1 MRGFQFLAQPWWGNF
16 LLVVPFAVFWG
27 LRRSSLHLRR
37 TQLLA
42 ATVFAIAFGYAE
54 TAVVVYLRAATGL
67 LPGYLGT
74 LAQVRGALV
83 DYDQSQSITRFPQ
96 SLLMI
101 EVWRETAT
109 LFMLASVGVL
119 GAKRLGE
126 RGALFLWTFAIW
138 DLAYYA
144 GLWATIRWPA
154 SFRNFD
160 VCSSFLCPG
169 YLRFGSH
176 ARKQFY
182 YSGDHAPQP
191 SLGS

>member
-1 MRGFQFLAQPWWGNF
+1 MRGFQFLAQPWWVNF

-54 TAVVVYLRAATGL
+54 AAVVVYLRAATGL

-74 LAQVRGALV
+74 LAQVRGALAG
-83 DYDQSQSITRFPQ
+83 YDPSQSITRFPQ

-109 LFMLASVGVL
+109 LLMLASFGVL

-160 VCSSFLCPG
+160 VLFLIPVPWISQVWFPVLVSSFTALAIM
-169 YLRFGSH
+169 LRS
-176 ARKQFY
+176 R
-182 YSGDHAPQP
+182 P
-191 SLGS
+191 